1 MIETRHPAPHGT
13 RHHLRRCAARL
24 LLLAPLAA
32 ASAQATTNWAV
43 SYFTLPG
50 MQVSYLVDIDNQGRL
65 LAWGSPDAE
74 TAVTGGFLVAQGT
87 TQALT
92 APNGQP
98 AFGRSFSETGLI
110 VGGHS
115 DPSRTHSSIAL
126 VWDPIT
132 QTQVPTVFTTPMQVG
147 FVAGPGNV
155 WQMIDAPAPG
165 LVATNITAVSPN
177 GRYLTGTYNTES
189 TPIGQFVQDRQSG
202 TTSLIPASANLF
214 LAYAVDNAGTL
225 YASSSNTRP
234 RQAVLFNPVTAQRS
248 VLPNLGFQSLLARA
262 VNANGL
268 MAGSLTTQAGE
279 GRAWV
284 GSASGITVLDTKPGF
299 TSAAGINDLGQVVGS
314 WTSDDGL
321 RVEGFIATPVVLPE
335 AGSPPGTFSFSV
347 DVRADTPVFI
357 DPLVAVGYTYA
368 IGAGD
373 PLFKTVSLPVGIGD
387 GRYTLHVGNLSLDI
401 GGNQIVDFTA
411 LGFAQGVAGFT
422 VTGIE
427 TGAALDPN
435 DSSAFVTRLTFMAD
449 GRFTGTQTAI
459 SVDVPAV
466 PEPATAVLW
475 LLGVGGLLAWGQQN
489 RRHVQQQ
496 PLGAEAG
503 RT

>member
-13 RHHLRRCAARL
+13 RNHLRRCAARL

-32 ASAQATTNWAV
+32 ASAHAGSGWAI
-43 SYFTLPG
+43 SYFSLPG
-50 MQVSYLVDIDNQGRL
+50 MAFTNPFDIDDAGRI
-65 LAWGSPDAE
+65 LAWGQADAQ
-74 TAVTGGFLVAQGT
+74 APSLGFLVDNGV

-92 APNGQP
+92 APNGQT
-98 AFGRSFSETGLI
+98 ALGRSFSNDGLI

-115 DPSRTHSSIAL
+115 DPSRTFTS
-126 VWDPIT
+126 VVYVFDPVT
-132 QTQVPTVFTTPMQVG
+132 QTQVPTTVTSPMFVG
-147 FVAGPGNV
+147 FVAGPGGS
-155 WQMIDAPAPG
+155 WQQIEASAPG
-165 LVATNITAVSPN
+165 VQFTQVNAISPN
-177 GRYLTGTYNTES
+177 GRYLTGVYS
-189 TPIGQFVQDRQSG
+189 TNSSTINQFFQDRQTG
-202 TTSLIPASANLF
+202 TMTLIPGSVGLF
-214 LAYAVDNAGTL
+214 NVYAVDNNGL
-225 YASSSNTRP
+225 VFGSSTAVP
-234 RQAVLFNPVTAQRS
+234 RRAIQYNPVTAQRT
-248 VLPNLGFQSLLARA
+248 VLPNLGFRSLLARA
-262 VNANGL
+262 VNASGL
-268 MAGSLTTQAGE
+268 MAGSLSTTTGANL
-279 GRAWV
+279 AWV
-284 GSASGITVLDTKPGF
+284 GSASGVTVLDTRPGF
-299 TSAAGINDLGQVVGS
+299 ASAAGINDLGQVVGS
-314 WTSDDGL
+314 WSSEDGN
-321 RVEGFIATPVVLPE
+321 ENAGFIATPVVLPE

-368 IGAGD
+368 VGAGD